1 MFKYALAIKPVV
13 VAGGI
18 DGLDEQRKEIF
29 RAVLTFMSTMIKQAK
44 EVESVEIT
52 EDFNLVVTAKEDV
65 EEILRKIGENAVI
78 TRL

>member
-1 MFKYALAIKPVV
+1 
-13 VAGGI
+13 
-18 DGLDEQRKEIF
+18 
-29 RAVLTFMSTMIKQAK
+29 MIKQAK

>member
-13 VAGGI
+13 LAGGI
-18 DGLDEQRKEIF
+18 GGLDEQRKEIF
-29 RAVLTFMSTMIKQAK
+29 RAVLDFMSTMIKQAN

-52 EDFNLVVTAKEDV
+52 KDFTLVVTAKEDV
-65 EEILRKIGENAVI
+65 EETLRKIGENAII

>member
-52 EDFNLVVTAKEDV
+52 EDFNLVVTAKDDV